1 MFMCL
6 LSTIL
11 QKFSAFICR
20 RPENHSSS
28 FFSFFSF
35 RFFFGECGCAK
46 KKNKAIS
53 IDERKCMCTLYKAFQ
68 HKTHRK
74 TIIITFS
81 HRIRFAQPNIN
92 MYPYKECNVVAVRP
106 TNSNSHYKHT
116 SFNSISL
123 IEYKTCESKND
134 KNELKP
140 PRTERFGESD
150 KERNKPRKNANK
162 KVL

>member
-1 MFMCL
+1 
-6 LSTIL
+6 
-11 QKFSAFICR
+11 
-20 RPENHSSS
+20 
-28 FFSFFSF
+28 
-35 RFFFGECGCAK
+35 
-46 KKNKAIS
+46 
-53 IDERKCMCTLYKAFQ
+53 
-68 HKTHRK
+68 
-74 TIIITFS
+74 
-81 HRIRFAQPNIN
+81 

-162 KVL
+162 KVLWAYEMIRNRNKKIYIIQKQFCMRVQCFEYLTLNETNSGFSQKSTANKHKKGLDKV